1 MTAGLTQSFDI
12 VSSVFDEKIDF
23 NDYLVLKDAEF
34 ETVFKEE
41 SKIINPNFETRP
53 DDKKLLIEKES
64 KIENQPEIL
73 IDNNS
78 QIAHFVDK
86 SKEPQYYLD
95 RYYNEPI
102 YKSWFDR
109 NYPDLI
115 IEEALG
121 YSTAKK
127 PQVESNRDFV
137 GTEIIPE
144 AQATSVVSSISQS
157 ENNSDIANMALVV

>member
-86 SKEPQYYLD
+86 SK
-95 RYYNEPI
+95 
-102 YKSWFDR
+102 
-109 NYPDLI
+109 
-115 IEEALG
+115 
-121 YSTAKK
+121 
-127 PQVESNRDFV
+127 
-137 GTEIIPE
+137 
-144 AQATSVVSSISQS
+144 
-157 ENNSDIANMALVV
+157 